1 MKFRHTLMLSAV
13 VAAPLMTET
22 APARTL
28 VQLYKDLA
36 ATPQDVASDAATR
49 SDSFPALAVMPKELE
64 ACLALRD
71 INGKIETIP
80 FLSIGAGKGL
90 DQPKIAPHVQAFG
103 LGIGKGNAQALKDF
117 MPIYQYLTDRESM
130 PRMADEWTESARA
143 AYSGIIGEQVSVAA
157 NNQALT
163 AYRSIGKMKL
173 HPVYVAVTADVPA
186 HRFLMDAAEDYIA
199 HYEKLGGSRVESN
212 GFKGVKIP
220 FSALFDK
227 PAGTGTVESG
237 VREQIDARNL
247 HLMFKRVGG
256 ALVCAVC
263 EDPAEIAVAESADA
277 SVLSA
282 KTMTFCDSYLL
293 KEISHAAYISPE
305 LLNSFNSYSNYDL
318 RTFATFVEK
327 VFRAMGQED
336 ADNVAAFNNAC
347 RGVDA
352 LADFAASFI
361 RTDADQPITFFQ
373 WPDDD
378 GMHVK
383 FTLDSYGAS
392 YKPGQIRLARI
403 GVNSKVMFYTEATPE
418 VMPGEKQ
425 IVDVLEPA
433 LNVAAGYITS
443 LEQSQAQ
450 ATGATAL
457 LAYMPRVKSFM
468 RSLKAANAALGDAPA
483 LVAMPLKDGNVAISY
498 FNSVTDRAALGKAG
512 DELVVA
518 MGRMVDGKKDTISK
532 TVKTKKTK
540 TGVSHTANLSA
551 LIPMLDQVN
560 VTISDKA
567 STFALGNSAAF
578 NAQMIKHGV
587 GKINFTGAVYT
598 VRPGAVAVA
607 AAAAPEAAM
616 LTGVLQGAPAVHATN
631 TIADD
636 VRTLHILITAPGADD
651 VEE

>member
-1 MKFRHTLMLSAV
+1 MKFRHTLMLSAL
-13 VAAPLMTET
+13 VAAPLMPET
-22 APARTL
+22 ASARTL

-36 ATPQDVASDAATR
+36 AVPQDVVSDAETR
-49 SDSFPALAVMPKELE
+49 SDSFPALAVMPAELE
-64 ACLALRD
+64 ACVALRD
-71 INGKIETIP
+71 VNGKLETIP

-90 DQPKIAPHVQAFG
+90 NQPKIAPHVQAFG
-103 LGIGKGNAQALKDF
+103 LGVGKGNAQAFKDF
-117 MPIYQYLTDRESM
+117 MPIYQYLTDRKNM
-130 PRMADEWTESARA
+130 PVLADEWTEAARA
-143 AYSGIIGEQVSVAA
+143 EYSGVIKEQISVAA

-173 HPVYVAVTADVPA
+173 HPVYVVVTADVPA
-186 HRFLMDAAEDYIA
+186 HRFLMDAAEDYISF
-199 HYEKLGGSRVESN
+199 YEKLGGARVEAN

-220 FSALFDK
+220 FSAMFDK
-227 PAGTGTVESG
+227 PEGTGTVESG
-237 VREQIDARNL
+237 VRQQIDSRNL
-247 HLMFKRVGG
+247 HLMFKRVEG

-263 EDPAEIAVAESADA
+263 EDPAEIAVAETPDK
-277 SVLSA
+277 SVLAS
-282 KTMTFCDSYLL
+282 KTMSFCDPYLL
-293 KEISHAAYISPE
+293 KEIGYAAYISPE

-336 ADNVAAFNNAC
+336 ANNVAAFNNAC

-352 LADFAASFI
+352 LADFAASYI
-361 RTDADQPITFFQ
+361 RTDADKPVTFFS

-378 GMHVK
+378 GTHVK
-383 FTLDSYGAS
+383 FTLDSYGAT
-392 YKPGQIRLARI
+392 YKPGHIRLARI
-403 GVNSKVMFYTEATPE
+403 GANSKVMFYTEATPE
-418 VMPGEKQ
+418 EVPAEKQ

-443 LEQSQAQ
+443 LEPTQAQ

-468 RSLKAANAALGDAPA
+468 RSLKAANDALGDAPA
-483 LVAMPLKDGNVAISY
+483 VVAMPLKEGDLAVSY
-498 FNSVTDRAALGKAG
+498 FNSVQDRAALGKAG

-518 MGRMVDGKKDTISK
+518 LSRMVDGKKDTISK
-532 TVKTKKTK
+532 KVKTKKSK
-540 TGVSHTANLSA
+540 TGVSHTADLSA
-551 LIPMLDQVN
+551 LLPGLSQVN
-560 VTISDKA
+560 VSISDKNA
-567 STFALGNSAAF
+567 SFTIGNSAAF

-598 VRPGAVAVA
+598 VRPGALSVA
-607 AAAAPEAAM
+607 AAAAPEASL
-616 LTGVLQGAPAVHATN
+616 LTGMLQGAPAVHATN

-636 VRTLHILITAPGADD
+636 VRTLHILLAAPGKED